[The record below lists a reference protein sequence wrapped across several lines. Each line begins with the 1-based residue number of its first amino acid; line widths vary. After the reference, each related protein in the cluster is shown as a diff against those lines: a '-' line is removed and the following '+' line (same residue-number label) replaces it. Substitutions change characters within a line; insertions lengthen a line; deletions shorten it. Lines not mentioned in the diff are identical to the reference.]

1 MLIKEKSEMNRN
13 DRIFM
18 AGHQGMVGAAIMRAL
33 HDGGFVNVITATK
46 KELDLRDT
54 KSVELFFK
62 RERPDYILLAAGK
75 VGGIQANRQFPA
87 NFLYDNLMIQTNV
100 FHQAYCYGVK
110 KLLFLGSSCVYP
122 RDCPQPMKEE
132 YLLTGPLEPT
142 NEAYAL
148 AKIAGLKMAQ
158 YYEQQYGLCSVCPMP
173 CNLYGPNDSFDPQYS
188 HVLSALVKKFCDAVD
203 EKSENVVLWGS
214 GRARREFL
222 HVDDLARAVIFLM
235 ERFNSSEIINVG
247 SGTDISIRDL
257 ADMIALKVNYIGK
270 IELDTSMPDGMLRK
284 CLDVSK
290 LTALGFRPSI
300 ALSEGL
306 DQVIHEYRRLKA
318 HSQPASIV
326 AANPP

>member
-1 MLIKEKSEMNRN
+1 M
-13 DRIFM
+13 
-18 AGHQGMVGAAIMRAL
+18 
-33 HDGGFVNVITATK
+33 
-46 KELDLRDT
+46 
-54 KSVELFFK
+54 
-62 RERPDYILLAAGK
+62 
-75 VGGIQANRQFPA
+75 
-87 NFLYDNLMIQTNV
+87 
-100 FHQAYCYGVK
+100 
-110 KLLFLGSSCVYP
+110 
-122 RDCPQPMKEE
+122 
-132 YLLTGPLEPT
+132 
-142 NEAYAL
+142 
-148 AKIAGLKMAQ
+148 
-158 YYEQQYGLCSVCPMP
+158 
-173 CNLYGPNDSFDPQYS
+173 
-188 HVLSALVKKFCDAVD
+188 D